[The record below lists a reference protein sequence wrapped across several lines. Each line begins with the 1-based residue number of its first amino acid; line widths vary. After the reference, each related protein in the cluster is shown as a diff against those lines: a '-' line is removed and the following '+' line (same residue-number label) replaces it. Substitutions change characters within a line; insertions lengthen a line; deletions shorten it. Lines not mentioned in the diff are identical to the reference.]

1 MMKIIFTGHGI
12 DVTPAL
18 QQFTTEKFNKIE
30 KHFNRITSINVTFHM
45 EKHTQIVEAN
55 VIVHKNELHARAES
69 DIMYT
74 AVDLLV
80 DKLDKQLIKYK
91 EKHQD
96 HRD

>member
-1 MMKIIFTGHGI
+1 MKIIFTGHGI

-18 QQFTTEKFNKIE
+18 QQFTTEKFNKLE

-96 HRD
+96 HRE

>member
-1 MMKIIFTGHGI
+1 MKIIFTGHGI

-18 QQFTTEKFNKIE
+18 QQFTTEKFNRLE
-30 KHFNRITSINVTFHM
+30 KHFHRIISINVTFHV
-45 EKHTQIVEAN
+45 ENLTQIAEAN
-55 VIVHKNELHARAES
+55 IFVNGSELHARAES